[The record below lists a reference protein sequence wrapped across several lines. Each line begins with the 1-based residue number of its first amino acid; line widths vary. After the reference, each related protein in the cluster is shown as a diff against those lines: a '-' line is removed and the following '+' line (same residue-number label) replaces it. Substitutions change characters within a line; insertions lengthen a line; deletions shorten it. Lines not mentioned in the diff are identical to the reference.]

1 MGIFSK
7 ILGGVFGK
15 KKQEAQEQKEAEVK
29 ASSDASGN
37 PAIADAVAPDASEQ
51 VDVDAVLS
59 AKAADKSEKLDWK
72 VSVVDLLKV
81 LDIDASYGARKELAA
96 ELGISEYEGTAE
108 QNIQMHKLVINKLA
122 ANGGIIPTELLD

>member
-15 KKQEAQEQKEAEVK
+15 KKQEAQEKQEAEVK
-29 ASSDASGN
+29 ASSDASGS
-37 PAIADAVAPDASEQ
+37 PAVADAVTPDASEQ

-59 AKAADKSEKLDWK
+59 AKAAGKSEKLDWK
-72 VSVVDLLKV
+72 ASVVDLLKV

-96 ELGISEYEGTAE
+96 EIGISGYEGTAE
-108 QNIQMHKLVINKLA
+108 QNIQMHKVVLNKLA
-122 ANGGIIPTELLD
+122 ANGGIIPADLLD

>member
-59 AKAADKSEKLDWK
+59 AKAAGKSEKLDWK

-96 ELGISEYEGTAE
+96 ELGVSGYEGTAE

-122 ANGGIIPTELLD
+122 ANGGIIHAELLD

>member
-59 AKAADKSEKLDWK
+59 AKAAGKSEKLDWK

-96 ELGISEYEGTAE
+96 ELGISGYEGTAE
-108 QNIQMHKLVINKLA
+108 QNIQMHKVVINKLA
-122 ANGGIIPTELLD
+122 ANGGIIPAELLD